1 VDVQQVAL
9 ELRTSGY
16 RPITQTLHQR
26 KKIINHKVVLRLL
39 KEDNLLCRPQRA
51 WTATTDSDHHF
62 PTFPNLAR
70 TMAVTAINQLWVG
83 DITYIRLRQE
93 FIYLAILLDAFSRR
107 CIGWALA
114 RYLDVRLSLA
124 ALQMA
129 LHTRT
134 FTPGQLTHHSDRG
147 VQYACHDYVTVLR
160 QHQITISMSRIGN
173 PYDNAIAERFMRTL
187 KHEEIYLNDYDT
199 FAEVFSSVNILSN
212 ASTIRSACTRHS
224 VTYHR
229 WLLRRRFCYQTNLNC
244 LRHLRGALQPLP
256 LFSPSCNVSLQVAK
270 RRTLRSLR
278 SVSLFRKLYCGLR
291 SFYRPRLLSERQTL
305 LSSYP
310 AGGLREA
317 GNKRCVLPERRFKF
331 SQHSLVTWSLDH
343 ISQ

>member
-1 VDVQQVAL
+1 MTLLRQEIKERPSAERALRSLGEAVGLSRSTISRQLRSTPVNQQAARDKERRVDVQQVAL
-9 ELRTSGY
+9 ALRTSGY
-16 RPITQTLHQR
+16 RPITKTLHQR

-70 TMAVTAINQLWVG
+70 TMVVTALNQLWVA

-160 QHQITISMSRIGN
+160 QNQITISMSRIGN

-187 KHEEIYLNDYDT
+187 KYEEIYLNDYDT
-199 FAEVFSSVNILSN
+199 FPEVFNSVQHFIERVYNSRRLHSALGYLSPMAFE
-212 ASTIRSACTRHS
+212 AS
-224 VTYHR
+224 
-229 WLLRRRFCYQTNLNC
+229 LLLPN
-244 LRHLRGALQPLP
+244 QP
-256 LFSPSCNVSLQVAK
+256 
-270 RRTLRSLR
+270 
-278 SVSLFRKLYCGLR
+278 
-291 SFYRPRLLSERQTL
+291 
-305 LSSYP
+305 
-310 AGGLREA
+310 
-317 GNKRCVLPERRFKF
+317 
-331 SQHSLVTWSLDH
+331 
-343 ISQ
+343 